1 MPLTSGPGHRENI
14 YLLGHA
20 VCDVITKT
28 LGVREEL
35 VITEMFRSQT
45 KITSMVQMVHYLA
58 LTGALEVVISVCSS
72 VDWALNLNLY
82 LQPYACFQAV
92 FKCSRALQKHSM
104 SIAFSLQSVR
114 FD

>member
-45 KITSMVQMVHYLA
+45 KTTSRGFIL
-58 LTGALEVVISVCSS
+58 
-72 VDWALNLNLY
+72 
-82 LQPYACFQAV
+82 
-92 FKCSRALQKHSM
+92 
-104 SIAFSLQSVR
+104 
-114 FD
+114 

>member
-1 MPLTSGPGHRENI
+1 MYFLKSQVLFHGVPLTSGPGHRENI

-45 KITSMVQMVHYLA
+45 SNYNYKQQTEFIFWL
-58 LTGALEVVISVCSS
+58 
-72 VDWALNLNLY
+72 
-82 LQPYACFQAV
+82 
-92 FKCSRALQKHSM
+92 
-104 SIAFSLQSVR
+104 
-114 FD
+114 

>member
-1 MPLTSGPGHRENI
+1 MLFHGVPLTSGPGHRENI

-45 KITSMVQMVHYLA
+45 KITSRIHFVA
-58 LTGALEVVISVCSS
+58 GAQRVAIFVC
-72 VDWALNLNLY
+72 L
-82 LQPYACFQAV
+82 
-92 FKCSRALQKHSM
+92 
-104 SIAFSLQSVR
+104 SLS
-114 FD
+114 